1 MTVNLFFLL
10 SIASVGVSLPVVLID
25 EPQFDTIDL
34 SALGPGLFSDP
45 DESVGRA
52 VNDWLP
58 EHGVNPEELGTY
70 LEGDM
75 LVPGIEGRNGLVKT
89 SSRWP
94 KGVVPY
100 VISNEFSSSSRNKIL
115 AAMGEYHKST
125 CIRFVPRSNEKD
137 YVYFGSTNTGC
148 WSSVGK
154 VGGKQTINLQDPG
167 CVSSIGTPAHE
178 MMHAIGF
185 LHEQN
190 RRDRDEYVR
199 VLTQNIK
206 PGNYEGFWGIFE
218 EKHLFSK
225 SFAVTETEIVGVRR
239 ISRERIKMPQ

>member
-1 MTVNLFFLL
+1 MTIYLFFVL
-10 SIASVGVSLPVVLID
+10 SIASVGVSLPTVLID
-25 EPQFDTIDL
+25 EPQFDL
-34 SALGPGLFSDP
+34 SALGPGIFSDP
-45 DESVGRA
+45 DESVGKA

-58 EHGVNPEELGTY
+58 EHDVNPEELGTY
-70 LEGDM
+70 FEGDI

-94 KGVVPY
+94 NGVIPY
-100 VISNEFSSSSRNKIL
+100 VISNEFSSTSRNKIL

-167 CVSSIGTPAHE
+167 CIQSLGTPEHE
-178 MMHAIGF
+178 MMHAAGF

-190 RRDRDEYVR
+190 RQDRDGYVK
-199 VLTQNIK
+199 VLVQNIK
-206 PGNYEGFWGIFE
+206 PGNVE
-218 EKHLFSK
+218 LFVK
-225 SFAVTETEIVGVRR
+225 F
-239 ISRERIKMPQ
+239 